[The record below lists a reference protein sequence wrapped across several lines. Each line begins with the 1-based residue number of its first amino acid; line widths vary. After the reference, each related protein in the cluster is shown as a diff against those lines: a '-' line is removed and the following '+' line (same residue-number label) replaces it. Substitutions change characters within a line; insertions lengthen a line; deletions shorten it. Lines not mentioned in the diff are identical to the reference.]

1 MSAEKMSESGDSK
14 NGDTTYFNASQDR
27 IDMLMIE
34 ACNQIESFASGYDS
48 SGFKATVDSFSNTIK
63 SVQLLSGYNA
73 TTHKEEEVGRRLYED
88 LDRIITSFG
97 KGYAKIIQVNFDIE
111 NFRAK
116 CINRRTEV
124 DIKLSEA
131 KVASQI
137 TILEPKKD
145 RIEFTFETELDQ
157 RIAAIHE
164 NTNIS
169 KEIAGDAITAVR
181 VEIQKRIN
189 KEYYKQLD
197 NYDRLI
203 EDKNSAIANQGKY
216 KSEFERAVMIE
227 RVCNLFMDSSLQI
240 INKVKDVVTHH
251 TNIQSVLKGTVIV
264 RETREQLCNP
274 LENNSLTGVVEILYD
289 RYQKKTFVSF
299 TLTLME
305 CIGWSLSDDD
315 STQNPAKGVTE
326 VQQMISRW
334 RSRDMGKELNDDQLF
349 TAILIKGLSPKA
361 NYLRQTLLTETHKF
375 IMGLSDEERTAT
387 DLPIFNFVCQH
398 VLSHQSTLQYT
409 NRMRKPTIQFPTG
422 NNNNSNKY
430 GQKGQKDYLEAAASA
445 SAVSDEANA
454 AVNDTNEKIYNG
466 EMLRDKNIK
475 FTHPKTQRQHPYVA
489 AKKLTGICIKCYPE
503 TGEGIACGRDGKDKK
518 CYALLCVKCGMYGH
532 PQAGCMQIVKKN

>member
-1 MSAEKMSESGDSK
+1 MSESGDL
-14 NGDTTYFNASQDR
+14 QER
-27 IDMLMIE
+27 IDMLMLV
-34 ACNQIESFASGYDS
+34 ASSQIESFANGYDS

-63 SVQLLSGYNA
+63 SVQLLSGYNS

-97 KGYAKIIQVNFDIE
+97 KGYTKVIQVNFDIE
-111 NFRAK
+111 KFRAK
-116 CINRRTEV
+116 CINLRTEV
-124 DIKLSEA
+124 DTKLSEA

-137 TILEPKKD
+137 TILEPRKD
-145 RIEFTFETELDQ
+145 RIEFRFGKELDE
-157 RIAAIHE
+157 RVSAINKNNTIAR
-164 NTNIS
+164 
-169 KEIAGDAITAVR
+169 EIAGDAIEAVKL
-181 VEIQKRIN
+181 EIQKRVN
-189 KEYYKQLD
+189 EEYYKQMD
-197 NYDRLI
+197 VYDVQI
-203 EDKNSAIANQGKY
+203 EEKNTAIANQGKY
-216 KSEFERAVMIE
+216 KTEFERAVMVE

-251 TNIQSVLKGTVIV
+251 TSIQSVLEGTVIV

-299 TLTLME
+299 TLTLMD
-305 CIGWSLSDDD
+305 CIGWNLSDDD

-375 IMGLSDEERTAT
+375 IMGLSDEERAAS

-409 NRMRKPTIQFPTG
+409 NRMRKPTVQFPPG
-422 NNNNSNKY
+422 NNKY
-430 GQKGQKDYLEAAASA
+430 GQKGQQRDYIEAAASA
-445 SAVSDEANA
+445 ISDEAN
-454 AVNDTNEKIYNG
+454 AVNDTNEKLYNG
-466 EMLRDKNIK
+466 EVIRDRNIK

-489 AKKLTGICIKCYPE
+489 AKKLSVICTKCYPE
-503 TGEGIACGRDGKDKK
+503 SGEGVACGRDGKDKK

>member
-1 MSAEKMSESGDSK
+1 MSESGDSK
-14 NGDTTYFNASQDR
+14 SGDTATYVNASQDR
-27 IDMLMIE
+27 IDMLMLE

-48 SGFKATVDSFSNTIK
+48 SGFKATVDSFSTTIR

-145 RIEFTFETELDQ
+145 RIEFTFETELEQ
-157 RIAAIHE
+157 RISAIHE
-164 NTNIS
+164 NTTIA

-299 TLTLME
+299 TLTLMD
-305 CIGWSLSDDD
+305 CIGWTLSDDD

-375 IMGLSDEERTAT
+375 IMGLSDEERTAS

-409 NRMRKPTIQFPTG
+409 NRMRKPTVHFPTG
-422 NNNNSNKY
+422 INKY
-430 GQKGQKDYLEAAASA
+430 GQKGQQKDYIEAAAA
-445 SAVSDEANA
+445 AISDEAN
-454 AVNDTNEKIYNG
+454 AVNDTNEKLYNG
-466 EMLRDKNIK
+466 E
-475 FTHPKTQRQHPYVA
+475 
-489 AKKLTGICIKCYPE
+489 
-503 TGEGIACGRDGKDKK
+503 
-518 CYALLCVKCGMYGH
+518 
-532 PQAGCMQIVKKN
+532 

>member
-157 RIAAIHE
+157 RITAIHA
-164 NTNIS
+164 NTTIS
-169 KEIAGDAITAVR
+169 KEIAGDAIAAVR
-181 VEIQKRIN
+181 VEIQKRIS

-216 KSEFERAVMIE
+216 
-227 RVCNLFMDSSLQI
+227 
-240 INKVKDVVTHH
+240 
-251 TNIQSVLKGTVIV
+251 
-264 RETREQLCNP
+264 
-274 LENNSLTGVVEILYD
+274 
-289 RYQKKTFVSF
+289 
-299 TLTLME
+299 
-305 CIGWSLSDDD
+305 
-315 STQNPAKGVTE
+315 
-326 VQQMISRW
+326 
-334 RSRDMGKELNDDQLF
+334 
-349 TAILIKGLSPKA
+349 
-361 NYLRQTLLTETHKF
+361 
-375 IMGLSDEERTAT
+375 
-387 DLPIFNFVCQH
+387 
-398 VLSHQSTLQYT
+398 
-409 NRMRKPTIQFPTG
+409 
-422 NNNNSNKY
+422 
-430 GQKGQKDYLEAAASA
+430 
-445 SAVSDEANA
+445 
-454 AVNDTNEKIYNG
+454 
-466 EMLRDKNIK
+466 
-475 FTHPKTQRQHPYVA
+475 
-489 AKKLTGICIKCYPE
+489 
-503 TGEGIACGRDGKDKK
+503 
-518 CYALLCVKCGMYGH
+518 
-532 PQAGCMQIVKKN
+532 

>member
-1 MSAEKMSESGDSK
+1 MSVSGDTKTSGDS
-14 NGDTTYFNASQDR
+14 NIAIQDK
-27 IDMLMIE
+27 IDMLMLD
-34 ACNQIESFASGYDS
+34 AGNQIESFASGYDS
-48 SGFKATVDSFSNTIK
+48 SGFKATVDSFANTIK
-63 SVQLLSGYNA
+63 SVQFLSGYNSS
-73 TTHKEEEVGRRLYED
+73 THKEEEVGRRLYED
-88 LDRIITSFG
+88 LDKVIKTFG
-97 KGYAKIIQVNFDIE
+97 REYAKVVQVNFNIE
-111 NFRAK
+111 DYRAQV
-116 CINRRTEV
+116 IARRTEV
-124 DIKLSEA
+124 DIKLTEA

-137 TILEPKKD
+137 TLLEPRRD
-145 RIEFTFETELDQ
+145 RVEFKFEAELDE
-157 RIAAIHE
+157 RIKQIKE
-164 NTNIS
+164 NKTIS
-169 KEIAGDAITAVR
+169 REIVGDAIEAVK
-181 VEIQKRIN
+181 VEIQKRVN
-189 KEYYKQLD
+189 KEYYSQMD
-197 NYDRLI
+197 RYDLLI
-203 EDKNSAIANQGKY
+203 EDKNTAIANQGKF
-216 KSEFERAVMIE
+216 KTEFERAVMIE

-251 TNIQSVLKGTVIV
+251 TSIQSVLKGTVIV

-274 LENNSLTGVVEILYD
+274 LENNSLPGVVEILYD

-305 CIGWSLSDDD
+305 CIGWSLSDED

-349 TAILIKGLSPKA
+349 TAILIKGLSSKA

-375 IMGLSDEERTAT
+375 IMGLNDDERTAS

-409 NRMRKPTIQFPTG
+409 NRMRKPAIQFPTTG
-422 NNNNSNKY
+422 NNKY
-430 GQKGQKDYLEAAASA
+430 YQKGQKDYLEAAASA
-445 SAVSDEANA
+445 ISDEAHAVTDETNA
-454 AVNDTNEKIYNG
+454 QIYTG
-466 EMLRDKNIK
+466 EVLREKNIK

-489 AKKLTGICIKCYPE
+489 AKKLAAICPKCYPE
-503 TGEGIACGRDGKDKK
+503 SGEGVACGRDGKDKK